1 MTQHLRVFILKL
13 HLWLGLGVGALFAL
27 LGMTGSALVFYE
39 ALDAALHPEIRV
51 ESTAPAPGWD
61 SPLWDRALQTVK
73 ARWPERSGAWR
84 FEATGEPGAIAAR
97 HVPTHAGHAVPFT
110 MVWLSPDGSQ
120 VLREADWGSTLMTWL
135 YDLHMSLL
143 LGDTGIAIVGWSGL
157 VMTLLLLTGLWAWW
171 PRGKSAKWSKALH
184 FKRGAVRSRRLRDI
198 HKLTGLA
205 GLPLLLMLAVTGV
218 MLALPNESNAVLAG
232 TLGAPTK
239 PPKLQASATS
249 GPRIS
254 LAAALKTA
262 RAAFPTARL
271 AWVESPGPG
280 SGVIRVR
287 VQQPSD
293 PSDRFPHSYAYIDPI
308 TGALL
313 GTRDRERF
321 GAGDIVN
328 NWLHPLHDGS
338 VGGLGLRVLL
348 VLAGLLPTV
357 LFVTG
362 LWRWRVRAI
371 ARRHGPHPRPAAP

>member
-1 MTQHLRVFILKL
+1 MTQRLRVFILKL
-13 HLWLGLGVGALFAL
+13 HLWLGLGVGSLFAL
-27 LGMTGSALVFYE
+27 LGLTGSALVFYE
-39 ALDAALHPEIRV
+39 AIDAAMHPEIQV
-51 ESTAPAPGWD
+51 HSTAAAPGWD

-73 ARWPERSGAWR
+73 ARWPERTGAWR
-84 FEATGEPGAIAAR
+84 FEATGEPGVIAAR
-97 HVPTHAGHAVPFT
+97 HAPAHTGHAVPFT

-120 VLREADWGSTLMTWL
+120 VLREAAWGSYLMTWL

-143 LGDTGIAIVGWSGL
+143 LGDTGVAIVGWSGL
-157 VMTLLLLTGLWAWW
+157 AMALLLLTGLGAWW
-171 PRGKSAKWSKALH
+171 PRGTWARALH
-184 FKRGAVRSRRLRDI
+184 FKREAVRSRRLRDI
-198 HKLTGLA
+198 HKLAGLA
-205 GLPLLLMLAVTGV
+205 GLPLLLMLAVTGA

-239 PPKLQASATS
+239 PPKPQASAAV

-254 LAAALKTA
+254 LADALRTA
-262 RAAFPTARL
+262 RAAFPAARL

-280 SGVIRVR
+280 PGVIRVR

-293 PSDRFPHSYAYIDPI
+293 PSHRFPHSYAYIDPT

-328 NWLHPLHDGS
+328 NWLHALHDGS

-362 LWRWRVRAI
+362 VWRWRVRAA
-371 ARRHGPHPRPAAP
+371 ARRDGPRASVARP